1 MDERIMKVTIIIFS
15 LIIVWTGVIKAQQM
29 VDGIAAIVG
38 QEIIL
43 NSEVEQYVQ
52 NYVLQNKI
60 NVMSNPE
67 IYKSL
72 KKEVLEKLIE
82 QKILLTKADEDT
94 ITVTEREVDRYLD
107 EQIRNLIAR
116 AGSESALESAFKS
129 PMKKIRRD
137 LRAETESR
145 LKIETLRR
153 KKFAEVKVS
162 RREVEEFYNMYQDSL
177 PVLKETVDISHLLK
191 QIKPGGSS
199 KEAAL
204 EKMIEIKE
212 KVDAGE
218 DFAELAK
225 TYSEDPATSTRG
237 GDLGFIKRG
246 DLVTEFESVA
256 FNLEPGEI
264 SDIVETQFGFH
275 LIKMIEKRGE
285 KIHTS
290 HILIHLQPTEDDESR
305 VIEELEALR
314 QKALDGENFEALAIA
329 NSDDENVENDKGH
342 LGTWEVDKL
351 AIPEFKKVVANMEV
365 GEISEPFKTDYG
377 YHIVRLNLH
386 EEPRTLSLEKDWD
399 KLQNMALNFK
409 IDNEYKS
416 WIAMLKDDIP
426 IEYKISSD

>member
-1 MDERIMKVTIIIFS
+1 MKVTIIIFS
-15 LIIVWTGVIKAQQM
+15 LIIVWTGVVKAQQM
-29 VDGIAAIVG
+29 VDGIVAIVG

-60 NVMSNPE
+60 NIRSNPE
-67 IYKSL
+67 MYKSL

-107 EQIRNLIAR
+107 EQIRTLIAR
-116 AGSESALESAFKS
+116 AGSESALESAFQN

-177 PVLKETVDISHLLK
+177 PVLKETVDISHILK

-204 EKMIEIKE
+204 EKIIEIKE

-218 DFAELAK
+218 DFSELAK
-225 TYSEDPATSTRG
+225 TYSEDPSTSIRG

-256 FNLEPGEI
+256 FSLEPGEI

-290 HILIHLQPTEDDESR
+290 HILIHLQPSEDDESR

-314 QKALDGENFEALAIA
+314 QKSIDGENFEALAIA
-329 NSDDENVENDKGH
+329 NSDDENVENDKG
-342 LGTWEVDKL
+342 
-351 AIPEFKKVVANMEV
+351 
-365 GEISEPFKTDYG
+365 
-377 YHIVRLNLH
+377 
-386 EEPRTLSLEKDWD
+386 
-399 KLQNMALNFK
+399 
-409 IDNEYKS
+409 
-416 WIAMLKDDIP
+416 
-426 IEYKISSD
+426 